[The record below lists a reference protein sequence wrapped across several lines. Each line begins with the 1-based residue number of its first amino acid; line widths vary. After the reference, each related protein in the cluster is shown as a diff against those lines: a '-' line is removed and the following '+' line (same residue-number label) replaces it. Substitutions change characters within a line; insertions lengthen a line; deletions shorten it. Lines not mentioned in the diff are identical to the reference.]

1 MVYNI
6 FVFAYRIGNIPH
18 QHYLTGTWWSAWHR
32 FVCVAQHSSEE
43 AIERVNANE
52 SNWLDSSWSPA
63 AESGREAVR
72 DAIRI

>member
-1 MVYNI
+1 L
-6 FVFAYRIGNIPH
+6 FLRTESGTFLTSTTLLELGGLPGIG
-18 QHYLTGTWWSAWHR
+18 LS
-32 FVCVAQHSSEE
+32 VLLSSSSEE

-52 SNWLDSSWSPA
+52 SNLLDSSWSPA